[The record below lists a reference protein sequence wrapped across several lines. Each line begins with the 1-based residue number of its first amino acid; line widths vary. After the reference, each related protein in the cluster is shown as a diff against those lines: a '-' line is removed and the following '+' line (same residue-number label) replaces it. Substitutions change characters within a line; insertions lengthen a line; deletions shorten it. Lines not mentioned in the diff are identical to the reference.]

1 VRCLILRISGCGGQ
15 ECVGFPIFACGSV
28 LFESYLL
35 CFVLLDS
42 GSLSLSLSLCPRF
55 FVVAAAGTN
64 HKGQI
69 GSSNRREKT
78 RQEER

>member
-28 LFESYLL
+28 LFE
-35 CFVLLDS
+35 
-42 GSLSLSLSLCPRF
+42 SLSLSLSLCPRF